1 MHYIL
6 LMYGVI
12 RKSCIMLEMKNLHIS
27 VLKLVGFLSSC
38 EKKNNESTVFILFYQ
53 VENSDQPLQGNLTVL
68 DSQSRTMDTAF
79 WILCQW
85 NLGSGF
91 QL

>member
-12 RKSCIMLEMKNLHIS
+12 RESCIMLEMKNLHIS

-38 EKKNNESTVFILFYQ
+38 EKKNNESTFFILFYQ

-68 DSQSRTMDTAF
+68 DSQFCTMDTAF
-79 WILCQW
+79 WILCQG